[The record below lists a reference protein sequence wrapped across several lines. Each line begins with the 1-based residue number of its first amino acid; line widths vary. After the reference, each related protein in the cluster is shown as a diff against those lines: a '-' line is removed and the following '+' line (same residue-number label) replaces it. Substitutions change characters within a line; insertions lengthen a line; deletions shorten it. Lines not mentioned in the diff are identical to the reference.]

1 MKCGGS
7 NNRDRSRLLEMGKAG
22 WSAKKKSRVGGR
34 IKYPIDK

>member
-22 WSAKKKSRVGGR
+22 WSAKKKIEGGGQ
-34 IKYPIDK
+34 DKIPD